1 MMNPYASSRIFNLIW
16 WHQSFPWG
24 VFGLRLGECPAPH
37 TRTSSNL
44 YYKAFILTLWPG
56 DRRDPG
62 KLTGLEYENISR
74 NHREKLDSFLALWPE
89 KPNAKPW
96 TSIAMGLCTNGR
108 KVWSAGGIS
117 AEALRR
123 NWNVLVR
130 EECRSLCPQRSWRHT
145 HCAPRDGAHI

>member
-1 MMNPYASSRIFNLIW
+1 MMNPCASSRILKLIW

-24 VFGLRLGECPAPH
+24 VFGGGWGSVLLH
-37 TRTSSNL
+37 TPELAQISMIKHSSWL
-44 YYKAFILTLWPG
+44 C

-62 KLTGLEYENISR
+62 KLTGLEQEKISR
-74 NHREKLDSFLALWPE
+74 NHREKLDSFLALWHE

-108 KVWSAGGIS
+108 KVWSADGIS

-123 NWNVLVR
+123 DWNVLVR

-145 HCAPRDGAHI
+145 HCAPRDGAHT